1 MAPNE
6 PAAVPPA
13 VRPFRSGAASALPAA
28 APPCRLPATLP
39 AHSMRRFLA
48 GAGFLLA
55 LLPGSAAT
63 AATAGGGQTGE
74 REVRGL
80 VVDAVSGEPVPGV
93 RVTAGGRSGR
103 TSDDGR
109 FALTVP
115 AETTALAFAAEGY
128 FETSAAVPPAGS
140 EAPVSVRLLP
150 RRISEEVEVTAAAP
164 RAERPSATVV
174 APREVLQAAGTA
186 DNIFR
191 ALSTLPGVAATE
203 DFGSRLAVRGGTP
216 DQNLTLMDGVEIHN
230 PYRLF
235 GLVSAFNPETVSS
248 FSLAAGG
255 FGAAYGDRL
264 SSLLV
269 VENRTGRSDLSAT
282 SSLSITDGNLVLEG
296 PLPGPGSFLVTG
308 RRTYYDV
315 VVGRVL
321 DQNFPSF
328 LDTQMQARW
337 EFAGGSRLTVLGL
350 RSREDTEFSQEEDD
364 ARFDFVSDT
373 SSDLGALRL
382 DAVLGDRLTSTTILS
397 AYRNAEF
404 LDFEGSFEEEEG
416 GPTEEVAFD
425 RELAVTDFSVRQ
437 EWALRLGESHLF
449 DAGVELHRL
458 DSGIDQT
465 IRGAERNEDEANPS
479 SVRGGSGL
487 PDFLDSDL
495 TGLRGGVWIQDTF
508 TPGDRL
514 SLEPGVRFDWS
525 TLNGFSTVSP
535 RLALGWDFGGGL
547 RARAAGGLYTQ
558 SPGYEKL
565 IQSDYFLDF
574 SRLKEDGLRH
584 ERAVHAVAGLEK
596 SFGAGGRFRVE
607 GYYKRFRD
615 LLVGRLETEAEI
627 AERIAAY
634 DFPEALRDSV
644 PSEARITV
652 NPVNGGAGR
661 AYGLDFYLERLD
673 PSARLGGWISYAWG
687 RADRETYGR
696 RYPFEYDRPH
706 AGNLVARFRLSDRF
720 ALAGT
725 FRLASGFPFTPAVGA
740 RVGAAFDERGR
751 LVPEVDEDGEP
762 FYRAD
767 LGGFEN
773 LHRGRLPYY
782 SRLDLR
788 LTYRHGGPGGRWSL
802 YAEVINA
809 LNRDNAV
816 EMGQA
821 VSVDPDTGVVTVEET
836 PTNGFPRVPTIG
848 IRFRF

>member
-1 MAPNE
+1 MDEGLDEGFCEGETRRRRLRARSNRRRFR
-6 PAAVPPA
+6 AGIGFGIGFLLAV
-13 VRPFRSGAASALPAA
+13 VLGFPAA
-28 APPCRLPATLP
+28 APAQ
-39 AHSMRRFLA
+39 
-48 GAGFLLA
+48 
-55 LLPGSAAT
+55 PGERPP
-63 AATAGGGQTGE
+63 GERPPDERQTDG
-74 REVRGL
+74 REVRGA
-80 VVDAVSGEPVPGV
+80 VSDAVTGEPVAAVLVAG
-93 RVTAGGRSGR
+93 GGRSTR
-103 TSDDGR
+103 TAADGT
-109 FALTVP
+109 FTLLVP
-115 AETTALAFAAEGY
+115 ATTTALTLTADGY
-128 FETSAAVPPAGS
+128 FETSAAIPPGDSAVPLP
-140 EAPVSVRLLP
+140 VRLLP
-150 RRISEEVEVTAAAP
+150 RRIEEEVEVTAAPP
-164 RAERPSATVV
+164 RVERPSATVV
-174 APREVLQAAGTA
+174 APTEVLRAAGTA

-235 GLVSAFNPETVSS
+235 GLVSAFNPETVES
-248 FSLAAGG
+248 FALSAGG

-264 SSLLV
+264 SSLLT
-269 VENRTGRSDLSAT
+269 VENRSGGTAVSAT

-308 RRTYYDV
+308 RRTYYDL

-350 RSREDTEFSQEEDD
+350 RSREDTRFSQDEDD
-364 ARFDFVSDT
+364 GRFDFVSDT

-382 DAVLGDRLTSTTILS
+382 DAVLGDRWTSTTILS

-425 RELAVTDFSVRQ
+425 RELAVTDFSLRQ
-437 EWALRLGESHLF
+437 EWALRLGDSHLF

-458 DSGIDQT
+458 DSGIEQA
-465 IRGAERNEDEANPS
+465 IGGVERNEDEANPT

-495 TGLRGGVWIQDTF
+495 EGLRGGVWIQDTF
-508 TPGDRL
+508 TPGERL

-525 TLNGFSTVSP
+525 TLNGFATVSP
-535 RLALGWDFGGGL
+535 RLALGWDFGRGF

-565 IQSDYFLDF
+565 IQSDYFLDL
-574 SRLKEDGLRH
+574 SGMKEQGLRH
-584 ERAVHAVAGLEK
+584 ERAVHAVAGIEK
-596 SFGAGGRFRVE
+596 TFGRAGRIRVE
-607 GYYKRFRD
+607 GYYKQFRD

-627 AERIAAY
+627 AERVAEY
-634 DFPEALRDSV
+634 DFPESLRDSV
-644 PSEARITV
+644 PTDARITV
-652 NPVNGGAGR
+652 NPVNGGEGN
-661 AYGLDFYLERLD
+661 AYGVDFYLERLD
-673 PSARLGGWISYAWG
+673 PGARLGGWISYAWG
-687 RADRETYGR
+687 RAERETYGR
-696 RYPFEYDRPH
+696 KYPFEYDRPH
-706 AGNLVARFRLSDRF
+706 AGNAVARFRLSDRF

-740 RVGAAFDERGR
+740 RAAATLDERGR
-751 LVPEVDEDGEP
+751 RVPEVDDAGEP
-762 FYRAD
+762 VFVAD

-809 LNRDNAV
+809 LDRANAV
-816 EMGQA
+816 EMEQSVTVDPVTGA
-821 VSVDPDTGVVTVEET
+821 VSVEER
-836 PTNGFPRVPTIG
+836 PSNGFPRVPTIG